1 MALWH
6 STGSIHVVL
15 MCHNF
20 YRVWLT
26 IDTSWGRV
34 FRLVNGSAFCSTFI
48 SSWLERINSCE
59 RVIIS
64 FKSVHAKRD
73 LKGGLQILNPNHPY
87 CFLLTLNSPRS
98 NNHVTPCYN
107 IHTSS
112 RKQVMRITKLN
123 RETTLFSLLIY
134 TKIYSS
140 WRGESTISSW
150 ELKG

>member
-1 MALWH
+1 MALWN
-6 STGSIHVVL
+6 STGSIHVLL

-34 FRLVNGSAFCSTFI
+34 FRLVKGSAFCSTFI
-48 SSWLERINSCE
+48 SSWLEWINSCE

-98 NNHVTPCYN
+98 NKHVTPCYN
-107 IHTSS
+107 IRTSS
-112 RKQVMRITKLN
+112 RKQVKRITKLN
-123 RETTLFSLLIY
+123 RETTVFSLLIY

-140 WRGESTISSW
+140 WRGESTISSS